1 MALDP
6 KFQAMLAI
14 PGMQL
19 GAPPPGVT
27 GAMMREATKALRPP
41 ITPPAIHTT
50 RDFTVAGPAGDIPV
64 RLYAPS
70 AQQALPLIVYFHGGG
85 FVVGD
90 LESHDVPCRMLALES
105 GCVVVAVDYRLSPET
120 RFPGPLEDCYA
131 ALVALVARAR
141 EFGCDPARVAV
152 AGDSAGANLA
162 TAVCLLARA
171 RRGPTILHQALFCPC
186 LDARCDSA
194 SMHELG
200 EGYML
205 SRGLM
210 QWFWDAYVTQPA
222 ELTNPLV
229 SPVLE
234 TNLAG
239 LPPASITTAEYDP
252 LRDEAE
258 QYADQLRAAG
268 VPVIVRRYNGMIHD
282 FVTMSPVTEIAQI
295 GIADVAR
302 DLRAALCGS
311 AASHPAGDR
320 VATAQR
326 LYQLALTG
334 DFKAVEGMVTDDFV
348 VHEASTLPFAGTY
361 RGKGAL
367 QELFV
372 KVGGMLKLKDLKFR
386 GFLTDGHDVAVMIDL
401 IADRNGADEHISI
414 VEIVRFRG
422 DQICEL
428 KPFYFDSAQVNA
440 AAQASIG

>member
-6 KFQAMLAI
+6 KFQALLAV

-19 GAPPPGVT
+19 GAPPPGIT

-41 ITPPAIHTT
+41 VTPPPIHTT
-50 RDFTVAGPAGDIPV
+50 RDFKVPGPAGEIPV

-70 AQQALPLIVYFHGGG
+70 TEPDLPLIVYFHGGG
-85 FVVGD
+85 FVVCD
-90 LESHDVPCRMLALES
+90 LDSHDVPCRMLALES
-105 GCVVVAVDYRLSPET
+105 GCAVVSVDYRLSPET
-120 RFPGPLEDCYA
+120 KFPGPLEDCYA
-131 ALVALVARAR
+131 ALVALVARAK

-162 TAVCLLARA
+162 TAVCLLARE
-171 RRGPTILHQALFCPC
+171 RRGPAIRHQALFCPC
-186 LDARCDSA
+186 LDARCDSV
-194 SMHELG
+194 SMRELG

-205 SRGLM
+205 SRDVM
-210 QWFWDAYVTQPA
+210 KWFWDAYVTRPA
-222 ELTNPLV
+222 DLTNPLV

-234 TNLAG
+234 KNLAG

-268 VPVIVRRYNGMIHD
+268 VPVVVRRYNGMIHD
-282 FVTMSPVTEIAQI
+282 FVTMSLVTEIAQV

-302 DLRAALCGS
+302 DLRCALR
-311 AASHPAGDR
+311 APTIDR
-320 VATAQR
+320 IAMAQQ
-326 LYQLALTG
+326 LYQLAMTG
-334 DFKAVEGMVTDDFV
+334 DFKTVESMVTDDFV
-348 VHEASTLPFAGTY
+348 IHEASTLPFAGTY

-372 KVGGMLKLKDLKFR
+372 KVGAMLKLKDLKFR
-386 GFLTDGHDVAVMIDL
+386 GFMTSGDDVAVLIDL
-401 IADRNGADEHISI
+401 IADRGGQDERISI
-414 VEIVRFRG
+414 VEIMRFRG
-422 DQICEL
+422 AKICEM

-440 AAQASIG
+440 AARGDITR

>member
-6 KFQAMLAI
+6 KFQALLAV

-27 GAMMREATKALRPP
+27 GAMMREATKAMRPP
-41 ITPPAIHTT
+41 VTPPPIHMT
-50 RDFTVAGPAGDIPV
+50 RDFKVPGPAGDIPV

-70 AQQALPLIVYFHGGG
+70 AEPDLPLIVFYHGGG
-85 FVVGD
+85 FVVCD
-90 LESHDVPCRMLALES
+90 LDSHDVPCRMLALES
-105 GCVVVAVDYRLSPET
+105 GCAVVAVDYRLSPET
-120 RFPGPLEDCYA
+120 KFPGPLEDCYA
-131 ALVALVARAR
+131 ALVALVARAK
-141 EFGCDPARVAV
+141 EFGCDPTRVAV

-162 TAVCLLARA
+162 TAVCLLARE
-171 RRGPTILHQALFCPC
+171 RRGPAIRHQALFCPC
-186 LDARCDSA
+186 LDARCDST

-205 SRGLM
+205 SRDVM
-210 QWFWDAYVTQPA
+210 KWFWEAYVAQPA
-222 ELTNPLV
+222 DLTNPLV

-234 TNLAG
+234 KNLAG

-258 QYADQLRAAG
+258 QYADQLRAVG

-282 FVTMSPVTEIAQI
+282 FVTMSLVTEIAQV

-302 DLRAALCGS
+302 DLRSALR
-311 AASHPAGDR
+311 APLVDR
-320 VATAQR
+320 IGIAQK

-334 DFKAVEGMVTDDFV
+334 DFKTVESMVTDDFIIY
-348 VHEASTLPFAGTY
+348 EASTLPFAGTY

-386 GFLTDGHDVAVMIDL
+386 GFMTSGDDVAVLIDL
-401 IADRNGADEHISI
+401 IADRGGEDERISI
-414 VEIVRFRG
+414 VEVARFRG
-422 DQICEL
+422 PLICEL

-440 AAQASIG
+440 AAQANSSR

>member
-6 KFQAMLAI
+6 KFQALLAV

-41 ITPPAIHTT
+41 VTPPSIHAT
-50 RDFTVAGPAGDIPV
+50 RDFKVPGPAGDIAV

-70 AQQALPLIVYFHGGG
+70 AEPDLPLIVFFHGGG
-85 FVVGD
+85 FVVCD
-90 LESHDVPCRMLALES
+90 LDSHDVPCRMLALES
-105 GCVVVAVDYRLSPET
+105 GCAVVAVDYRLSPET

-131 ALVALVARAR
+131 AFVALVARAK
-141 EFGCDPARVAV
+141 EFGCDPTRVAV

-162 TAVCLLARA
+162 TAVCLLARE
-171 RRGPTILHQALFCPC
+171 RRGPAIRHQALFCPC

-194 SMHELG
+194 SMHELS

-205 SRGLM
+205 SRGMM
-210 QWFWDAYVTQPA
+210 QWFWEAYVAKPA
-222 ELTNPLV
+222 DLTNPLV

-234 TNLAG
+234 KNLAG
-239 LPPASITTAEYDP
+239 LPPASVTTAEYDP

-268 VPVIVRRYNGMIHD
+268 VPTIVRRYNGMIHD
-282 FVTMSPVTEIAQI
+282 FVTMSLVTEMAQV

-302 DLRAALCGS
+302 DLRTALR
-311 AASHPAGDR
+311 APAIDR
-320 VATAQR
+320 IAIAQR

-334 DFKAVEGMVTDDFV
+334 DFKAAESLLTDDFV
-348 VHEASTLPFAGTY
+348 IYEASTLPFAGTY

-386 GFLTDGHDVAVMIDL
+386 GVMTSGEDVAVLIDL
-401 IADRNGADEHISI
+401 IADRGGQDERISI
-414 VEIVRFRG
+414 VEIARFRG
-422 DQICEL
+422 ALICEL
-428 KPFYFDSAQVNA
+428 KPFYFDSDQVNA
-440 AAQASIG
+440 AAQGHVAR